1 MNKKIHKNENK
12 LINITIYLLA
22 VLLLVILFIFIYLF
36 TNYTFIKNEDF
47 VNNYKKIEELKFEDL
62 NQSIQKSYKLLIATK
77 KIELPIANKIVVND
91 QNLSD
96 KKIIKISKA
105 KITNPKII
113 KLKYNSM
120 MCKNMDPKKANIT
133 NECNKDYNIFVNKNK
148 NISYYEIIPL
158 LAKDEFT
165 KDEFKQD
172 KIKRA
177 LGEKRIKLVKSKLE
191 EILKPNIKVETSKYY
206 LISKKNY
213 KGIVI
218 RAYYK

>member
-1 MNKKIHKNENK
+1 LNKKIHKNENK

-62 NQSIQKSYKLLIATK
+62 NQSIKKKYKLLIFTR
-77 KIELPIANKIVVND
+77 KIESYISND

-96 KKIIKISKA
+96 KKIIKISKD
-105 KITNPKII
+105 KIRNPKII

-120 MCKNMDPKKANIT
+120 MCKNMNPKKANIT
-133 NECNKDYNIFVNKNK
+133 NQCNKDYKIFINKNK

-158 LAKDEFT
+158 LAEDEFT
-165 KDEFKQD
+165 KNEFKQD
-172 KIKRA
+172 KIKRT
-177 LGEKRIKLVKSKLE
+177 LGEKRINLVKSKLK
-191 EILKPNIKVETSKYY
+191 EIVKPNIKIETSKYY